1 MGYEKLESRRLTMS
15 TFNAS
20 SIEQITSCGKE
31 IHSHEPRLLLKLILY
46 ILMAAGI
53 YTLVC

>member
-1 MGYEKLESRRLTMS
+1 MGYEKLESRRVTMS

-31 IHSHEPRLLLKLILY
+31 IHSQEPRLLLKLILY